1 MQAVQQYTWARIGAH
16 EKAEQAKAVTAF
28 EAAKLLN
35 FRFVKH
41 HQLSNEE
48 VDLLQ
53 TSFPFITAEV
63 ISNLVEEKDDYYLA
77 ASIVDVGY
85 DLWEFWSD
93 NRSKL
98 PHWYGVAKNIAL
110 IQPSSAF
117 MERVFSIL
125 RACMDE
131 RQTSSFSDRIAAAAL
146 LMYNRERGK

>member
-1 MQAVQQYTWARIGAH
+1 M
-16 EKAEQAKAVTAF
+16 EQAKAIAAF
-28 EAAKLLN
+28 EAARLLN

-48 VDLLQ
+48 IDLLQ
-53 TSFPFITAEV
+53 GSFPFITAEV
-63 ISNLVEEKDDYYLA
+63 IGNLVAEKDDYYLA

-93 NRSKL
+93 NVIGASYDISI
-98 PHWYGVAKNIAL
+98 PHWYAVAKNIAL

-117 MERVFSIL
+117 MERVFSTL

-131 RQTSSFSDRIAAAAL
+131 RQASSFSDRIAAAAL
-146 LMYNRERGK
+146 LKYNRGRGK